1 MKYYAVECVVNVG
14 GDACSGIAE
23 YTASSGTI
31 QSPGYDAN
39 SYENNADCWWL
50 ITASSGQV
58 RMMLSHSFKW
68 RFGFQ
73 HAVYKAG
80 KIAEGKDIA
89 IKLNETK
96 FVGIFLAKYGAPRR
110 SVEPCTGW
118 CS

>member
-58 RMMLSHSFKW
+58 RMMLSHSFKC
-68 RFGFQ
+68 RCCFQ
-73 HAVYKAG
+73 HAVCKPG
-80 KIAEGKDIA
+80 K
-89 IKLNETK
+89 KLRKQKISQSSLTK
-96 FVGIFLAKYGAPRR
+96 RNVPVKVVDVVLTKHGTPRR
-110 SVEPCTGW
+110 P
-118 CS
+118 

>member
-23 YTASSGTI
+23 YIASSGTI

-58 RMMLSHSFKW
+58 RMMLSHSFK
-68 RFGFQ
+68 
-73 HAVYKAG
+73 
-80 KIAEGKDIA
+80 
-89 IKLNETK
+89 
-96 FVGIFLAKYGAPRR
+96 
-110 SVEPCTGW
+110 
-118 CS
+118 